1 MTLRLTQCSNMF
13 PMLCLPL
20 GPTWREAV
28 AKRCQA
34 AACYRHDSS
43 FHVHQR
49 ASIWNPSG
57 SLWAQPQPNMTQW
70 HQLGLPHRHLGP
82 IGPLWEQPGAKLSPT
97 RANSAD
103 SMQHAESV
111 HFIAISNVFW
121 GSCEA
126 MLPTLGLS
134 WAQLRRQMPPHR
146 TKLRMRAKLSHVG
159 PQLGPSWSQ
168 LARVRHKFKLGASE
182 LLFGPT

>member
-1 MTLRLTQCSNMF
+1 MF
-13 PMLCLPL
+13 QYVPHVVSPL

-82 IGPLWEQPGAKLSPT
+82 IGPLWGQPGAKLSPT

-103 SMQHAESV
+103 SMQHAENV
-111 HFIAISNVFW
+111 HFLSLFPMFFGVRVKPCCPHWA
-121 GSCEA
+121 C
-126 MLPTLGLS
+126 LGLNFG
-134 WAQLRRQMPPHR
+134 ARCPH
-146 TKLRMRAKLSHVG
+146 TGPSCACVPKLSHVG

-168 LARVRHKFKLGASE
+168 MARVRRKFKLGASE

>member
-1 MTLRLTQCSNMF
+1 MASRMGDIAGPKRVF
-13 PMLCLPL
+13 PMVFSTFFAIDDASFDAMFQYVPHVVSPL

-111 HFIAISNVFW
+111 HFYRYFQRF
-121 GSCEA
+121 
-126 MLPTLGLS
+126 LGF
-134 WAQLRRQMPPHR
+134 
-146 TKLRMRAKLSHVG
+146 V
-159 PQLGPSWSQ
+159 
-168 LARVRHKFKLGASE
+168 
-182 LLFGPT
+182 